1 MGVPCV
7 MDSLPP
13 ARRAHPGLAAGV
25 AAAAFIALR
34 DPHRPIGPL
43 RCPVKLV
50 TGLDCPGCG
59 GLRMAHD
66 LLHGDLRAAARDNP
80 FLLAAGPI
88 LGLSLLR
95 PSTGARGL
103 AMRRDLPPRVAFTVA
118 AMAVAWTVLR
128 NLPGWP
134 LKPSTA

>member
-1 MGVPCV
+1 

-25 AAAAFIALR
+25 AAALIALR

-43 RCPVKLV
+43 RRPVKLV